1 VSSALASLPTIG
13 ETIGEG
19 RFELLAKLGEGG
31 MSLVFRAR
39 DHDLGRDVALKL
51 LQPRYVGRPEREQ
64 RLINEAAYLRRLCG
78 HPNVVEY
85 VAEGRLDD
93 REGWPWLT
101 TEILDGTVL
110 SWLLVQRKLA
120 PSEVVH
126 IARSVAEA
134 LRACHAAG
142 VVHRDPTPGNVVLLA
157 DAAHTVK
164 LFDFSHAGDL
174 GGPKV
179 AAGTHGRLTGI
190 HDVPGTLGY
199 MGPEQVST
207 APADTKMDVF
217 GFGVLLFE
225 IVTRRNPYQHITE
238 REAFIEAQRA
248 GTLEAPR
255 LHAWAY
261 GVPDDLAELVHD
273 CTARDAAERPEMAE
287 VLRRID
293 ALELADAALPE
304 PEPEPAETTQ
314 SIDARAVIELRSKLP
329 LVGHAPVVDEAVEAT
344 AVELPFARPFELR
357 GPAHVLEVAEPS
369 PGATAAEQPDVAPPP
384 RKRRLA
390 LLALALLV
398 AAGLLWTQRPTT
410 SEPGQP
416 SELAEPQPK
425 APSEPVPAP
434 APAPA
439 PEPAP
444 IEATSA
450 SPEPEPP
457 SPSVEPPEP
466 APIKPRPKPGPD
478 PACTGVEDDARAAE
492 KSRDWTTLANL
503 TAKSK
508 CFTSKREY
516 TQLRVRATYQL
527 GRWSDCWKA
536 GRSSNDPAIEI
547 LVKTCK
553 INVGTP

>member
-1 VSSALASLPTIG
+1 MSSALAALPTIG

-64 RLINEAAYLRRLCG
+64 RLINEAEYLRRLCG

-101 TEILDGTVL
+101 TEILEGTVL
-110 SWLLVQRKLA
+110 SWLLVQRKPT

-126 IARSVAEA
+126 VARSVAEA

-142 VVHRDPTPGNVVLLA
+142 VVHRDPTPGNVFLLS
-157 DAAHTVK
+157 DAAQTIK

-174 GGPKV
+174 AGPKV

-207 APADTKMDVF
+207 APADVKMDVF

-273 CTARDAAERPEMAE
+273 CTARDPAQRPAMAE
-287 VLRRID
+287 VLRRLD
-293 ALELADAALPE
+293 ALELVDVAP
-304 PEPEPAETTQ
+304 PEPAPEVAEPTE
-314 SIDARAVIELRSKLP
+314 SIDARAVIELRTKLP
-329 LVGHAPVVDEAVEAT
+329 LVTPAPAPAPVVDET
-344 AVELPFARPFELR
+344 AVELPFARPPELR
-357 GPAHVLEVAEPS
+357 GPASVLELHEPS
-369 PGATAAEQPDVAPPP
+369 PSPAEPEPDTVPPSP
-384 RKRRLA
+384 SKRWRAVVVLA
-390 LLALALLV
+390 VLLAG
-398 AAGLLWTQRPTT
+398 AALLWTQRPST
-410 SEPGQP
+410 SPGEP
-416 SELAEPQPK
+416 SSAAEPEPK
-425 APSEPVPAP
+425 APSESKAPPEATPVPL
-434 APAPA
+434 
-439 PEPAP
+439 EPSP
-444 IEATSA
+444 SP
-450 SPEPEPP
+450 SPEAEAP
-457 SPSVEPPEP
+457 SPSVEPIEP
-466 APIKPRPKPGPD
+466 TPSKPRPKPAPD
-478 PACTGVEDDARAAE
+478 PACAGVEDEARAAE
-492 KSRDWTTLANL
+492 KTRDWTALANL
-503 TAKSK
+503 TAKPK
-508 CFTSKREY
+508 CFASKREF

-527 GRWSDCWKA
+527 GRWADCWKA
-536 GRSSNDPAIEI
+536 GRTTSDASIRA
-547 LVKTCK
+547 LVDTCK
-553 INVGTP
+553 ENLGTP